1 MLREQL
7 RSVAMT
13 RRLVGAVTAFFAM
26 TGVAH
31 ADVTAKAPDGFAIR
45 IASVV
50 KLDRDAAWA
59 RMLDIGAWWN
69 PAHSYSGDA
78 KSLNLEA
85 KAGGCWCEIWSGG
98 EVEHGR
104 VVAVMPPG
112 MLRING
118 ALGPLQ
124 QMGVSATLTFQ
135 LENGAEAGTTKIIL
149 DYVVSGSSIS
159 GLDGLAA
166 IVDGV
171 LKEQV
176 TRFSA
181 AK

>member
-1 MLREQL
+1 MLRQA
-7 RSVAMT
+7 VASMG
-13 RRLVGAVTAFFAM
+13 LLLAAAGAAD
-26 TGVAH
+26 
-31 ADVTAKAPDGFAIR
+31 ADVVSKAPDGFSIH

-50 KLDRDAAWA
+50 RLDKEDAWA
-59 RMLDIGAWWN
+59 RLLDISVWWN

-78 KSLNLEA
+78 TSLSLEA
-85 KAGGCWCEIWSGG
+85 KAGGCWCETWSGG
-98 EVEHGR
+98 EIEHGR
-104 VVAVMPPG
+104 VVAVMPTG
-112 MLRING
+112 LLRING

-135 LENGAEAGTTKIIL
+135 LEKGAEAGTTKVTA
-149 DYVVSGSSIS
+149 DYIVSGSSNS

-176 TRFSA
+176 MRFSA
-181 AK
+181 GT